1 MKSRGRTRKNLPIVI
16 GVVVS
21 LSLILF
27 WNMLATYEGG
37 EFIEI
42 NETEVNFTDT
52 GVVLVDET
60 VWVDLGKYHVYGF
73 PAQRGD
79 NLNITVE
86 VLDEGGPIDY
96 FLMETDKKE
105 QFDGWFNGTEVK
117 FFAYENGKGLN
128 ITYSNMKF
136 TAPKS
141 DNWYII
147 LNNYGHMKDGAFAIN
162 EVHLSIFIE
171 KVGFTEE
178 QVFGG

>member
-1 MKSRGRTRKNLPIVI
+1 MIRRRVSPLFI
-16 GVVVS
+16 GVVMT

-42 NETEVNFTDT
+42 NETEPEGNATSVTLIDDT
-52 GVVLVDET
+52 L
-60 VWVDLGKYHVYGF
+60 WIDLGQYHIYEF

-86 VLDEGGPIDY
+86 VLDEGNPVDF

-105 QFDGWFNGTEVK
+105 QFEGWFNRTEVK
-117 FFAYENGKGLN
+117 FFAYENGKALN
-128 ITYSNMKF
+128 TTYTNMMF
-136 TAPKS
+136 TAPKT
-141 DNWYII
+141 DKWYII
-147 LNNYGHMKDGAFAIN
+147 LNNYGHMKDGAFPVN
-162 EVHLSIFIE
+162 EVHLYVFIE

-178 QVFGG
+178 QSFG